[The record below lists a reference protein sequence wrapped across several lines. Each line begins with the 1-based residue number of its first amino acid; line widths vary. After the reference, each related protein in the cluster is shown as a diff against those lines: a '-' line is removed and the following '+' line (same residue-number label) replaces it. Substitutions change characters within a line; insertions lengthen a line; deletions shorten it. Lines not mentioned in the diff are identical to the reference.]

1 VLDANGREVLN
12 RSVTVTGTTWGDMV
26 TALNASGTGLGGYGS
41 FGLDANGAM
50 TPAMASGYHIEV
62 TSDTTQRGALSM
74 STLFGLTRAAQAG
87 RATEMDVRQAIID
100 DPTKLTVARPD
111 LTLAI
116 GVRVIEAGDAR
127 GAAALANAGAAS
139 RSFAAAGGLSAQVH
153 TLTNYAARVG
163 GEAGRRA
170 IDAQNARASAESV
183 STAAD
188 ARRSAQEGVQLDDE
202 LVKMTQYQQSY
213 AAASRLVQAAR
224 DMIDILLSIK

>member
-1 VLDANGREVLN
+1 MN
-12 RSVTVTGTTWGDMV
+12 
-26 TALNASGTGLGGYGS
+26 
-41 FGLDANGAM
+41 
-50 TPAMASGYHIEV
+50 
-62 TSDTTQRGALSM
+62 
-74 STLFGLTRAAQAG
+74 
-87 RATEMDVRQAIID
+87 
-100 DPTKLTVARPD
+100 
-111 LTLAI
+111 
-116 GVRVIEAGDAR
+116 
-127 GAAALANAGAAS
+127 
-139 RSFAAAGGLSAQVH
+139 

-183 STAAD
+183 ATAAD